1 MTVDGKKEDLVCL
14 QIMMFEAKLP
24 CIKSDNNTKN
34 QDCIYFVFFVDKEL
48 NVMILLCGEGFRV

>member
-1 MTVDGKKEDLVCL
+1 MTVDGKKDDLVCL

-24 CIKSDNNTKN
+24 CIKSDNNTKTK
-34 QDCIYFVFFVDKEL
+34 IVFSFFFSVDKEL